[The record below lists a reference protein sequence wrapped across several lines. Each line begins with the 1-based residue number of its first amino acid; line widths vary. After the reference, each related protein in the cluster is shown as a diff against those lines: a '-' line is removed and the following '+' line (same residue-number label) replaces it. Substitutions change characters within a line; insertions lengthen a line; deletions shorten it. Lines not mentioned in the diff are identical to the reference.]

1 MNQTYKRTSPEGNN
15 TSVRSIWT
23 KEEDELLTQLVST
36 YNGKK
41 WDLVA
46 QSISSERRKKTAKQ
60 CRERWHTRLNPAI
73 CSEAWKKEEENK
85 LLELHKLLGNRW
97 SEIADKLPG
106 RTDNAVKNWFF
117 CRLRKLL
124 RCVKN
129 ASIEVNLS
137 DTTDVEQLAYL
148 LNYLYM
154 FYISPEHEKNMQK
167 LVCARIIGRTNQGDR
182 YLRNMISGDSSII
195 FCFQKYIEFL
205 LLNLPSST
213 CKILIAKYPQIFE
226 TKAITSNTFSNVSSP
241 DFLEN
246 PIFSNSLVE
255 FIEFKVK
262 SSPPSAKPELT
273 LPCPPLKVSTAD
285 TSLSSD
291 LGIDSDFTPSFNFS
305 TYASLILAHRL

>member
-1 MNQTYKRTSPEGNN
+1 MNQTYKRTSPKGNN

-23 KEEDELLTQLVST
+23 KEEDKLLTQLVST

-46 QSISSERRKKTAKQ
+46 QSISSEGRKKTAKQ

-73 CSEAWKKEEENK
+73 CSEAWTKEEENK
-85 LLELHKLLGNRW
+85 LLELHKVLGNKW

-124 RCVKN
+124 RCIKN
-129 ASIEVNLS
+129 AYIEVNLN
-137 DTTDVEQLAYL
+137 DTTNIEQLAHL

-182 YLRNMISGDSSII
+182 YLRNMVSNDPSII
-195 FCFQKYIEFL
+195 SSFQRYIEFL

-213 CKILIAKYPQIFE
+213 CKILVAKYPQIFE
-226 TKAITSNTFSNVSSP
+226 TKTLTSNTLSDISSP
-241 DFLEN
+241 DFLDN
-246 PIFSNSLVE
+246 PIFSNSLFELV
-255 FIEFKVK
+255 EFKVK
-262 SSPPSAKPELT
+262 SSLPSAKPELT

-291 LGIDSDFTPSFNFS
+291 LVIESDFTPSFNFS
-305 TYASLILAHRL
+305 TYASLILVRHL